1 MEKRITGHTEL
12 LGLIATP
19 IRHSKSP
26 VMHNAACRALGLDY
40 AYLAFDIQP
49 DQLEDAVKGF
59 KALNVR
65 GWNVSMPYKTTIG
78 QYLDHITPIAKMC
91 GAINTV
97 INDHGVLT
105 GTITDGTGYMT
116 ALKDQGIDIIGKKMT
131 IVGAGGAATAIVMQA
146 ALDGVKEI
154 SIFNIKDASWDRA
167 LENVEKINSQTQ
179 CKAQLFDLNDHE
191 TLRKEINE
199 SVIFTNA
206 TNVGMGKLEGQMVL
220 PDTSYLRK
228 DLIVSDVIYM
238 PEKTKLLEEAEKLA
252 ILIENDQEDEI
263 DETSEYATYNFS
275 DFTNEFVSLLR
286 SSGIG
291 DKLGEYIKEHKESF
305 IEKDDE
311 NEKRISE

>member
-1 MEKRITGHTEL
+1 MVTRWSLSSLWDEETFLLVYMGEIKMEKRITGHTEL

-65 GWNVSMPYKTTIG
+65 GWNVSMPYKTSIG

-97 INDHGVLT
+97 INDNGVLT
-105 GTITDGTGYMT
+105 GTITDGTGYMN

-167 LENVEKINSQTQ
+167 LENVEKINSQTK

-199 SVIFTNA
+199 SAIFTNA

-238 PEKTKLLEEAEKLA
+238 PEKTKLLEEAEKVGCQTINGLGMMLYQGA
-252 ILIENDQEDEI
+252 ASFKLWTDQDMPI
-263 DETSEYATYNFS
+263 DKVKEAL
-275 DFTNEFVSLLR
+275 DF
-286 SSGIG
+286 
-291 DKLGEYIKEHKESF
+291 
-305 IEKDDE
+305 
-311 NEKRISE
+311 

>member
-26 VMHNAACRALGLDY
+26 VMHNAACRALNLDY

-49 DQLEDAVKGF
+49 DQLEDAVKGL

-97 INDHGVLT
+97 INDNGVLT
-105 GTITDGTGYMT
+105 GTITDGTGYMM
-116 ALKDQGIDIIGKKMT
+116 ALQDQGIDIIGKKMT

-146 ALDGVKEI
+146 AMDGVKEI
-154 SIFNIKDASWDRA
+154 SIFNIKDDSWNRA
-167 LENVEKINSQTQ
+167 LENVEKINSQTN

-191 TLRKEINE
+191 LLKREIDD
-199 SVIFTNA
+199 SVIFVNG
-206 TNVGMGKLEGQMVL
+206 TNVGMGKLEGKMVL

-238 PEKTKLLEEAEKLA
+238 PETTKLLEEAK
-252 ILIENDQEDEI
+252 
-263 DETSEYATYNFS
+263 
-275 DFTNEFVSLLR
+275 
-286 SSGIG
+286 
-291 DKLGEYIKEHKESF
+291 KLGCKTINGLGMMLFQGAASFKLWTGYDMPIDVAKEALDF
-305 IEKDDE
+305 
-311 NEKRISE
+311 

>member
-12 LGLIATP
+12 LGLVATP

-116 ALKDQGIDIIGKKMT
+116 ALKD
-131 IVGAGGAATAIVMQA
+131 
-146 ALDGVKEI
+146 
-154 SIFNIKDASWDRA
+154 
-167 LENVEKINSQTQ
+167 
-179 CKAQLFDLNDHE
+179 
-191 TLRKEINE
+191 
-199 SVIFTNA
+199 
-206 TNVGMGKLEGQMVL
+206 
-220 PDTSYLRK
+220 
-228 DLIVSDVIYM
+228 
-238 PEKTKLLEEAEKLA
+238 
-252 ILIENDQEDEI
+252 
-263 DETSEYATYNFS
+263 
-275 DFTNEFVSLLR
+275 
-286 SSGIG
+286 
-291 DKLGEYIKEHKESF
+291 
-305 IEKDDE
+305 
-311 NEKRISE
+311 

>member
-1 MEKRITGHTEL
+1 VVTRWSLSSLWDEETFLLVYMGEIKMEKRITGHTEL

-26 VMHNAACRALGLDY
+26 VMHNASCRALGLDY

-65 GWNVSMPYKTTIG
+65 GWNVSMPYKTSIG

-97 INDHGVLT
+97 INDNGVLT
-105 GTITDGTGYMT
+105 GTITDGTGYMN

-167 LENVEKINSQTQ
+167 LENVEKINSQTE

-199 SVIFTNA
+199 SAIFTNA

-238 PEKTKLLEEAEKLA
+238 PEKTKLLEEAEKVGCQTINGLGMMLYQGA
-252 ILIENDQEDEI
+252 ASFKLWTDQDMPI
-263 DETSEYATYNFS
+263 DKVKEAL
-275 DFTNEFVSLLR
+275 DF
-286 SSGIG
+286 
-291 DKLGEYIKEHKESF
+291 
-305 IEKDDE
+305 
-311 NEKRISE
+311 

>member
-154 SIFNIKDASWDRA
+154 SIFNIKDASWNRA
-167 LENVEKINSQTQ
+167 LENVEKINSQTK

-199 SVIFTNA
+199 SAIFTNA

-228 DLIVSDVIYM
+228 DLIPI
-238 PEKTKLLEEAEKLA
+238 
-252 ILIENDQEDEI
+252 Q
-263 DETSEYATYNFS
+263 F
-275 DFTNEFVSLLR
+275 
-286 SSGIG
+286 
-291 DKLGEYIKEHKESF
+291 
-305 IEKDDE
+305 
-311 NEKRISE
+311 

>member
-116 ALKDQGIDIIGKKMT
+116 ALKDQGIDIIGKKMS

-238 PEKTKLLEEAEKLA
+238 PEKTKLLEEAEKIGCKTINGLGMMLYQGA
-252 ILIENDQEDEI
+252 ASFKLWTDQDMPI
-263 DETSEYATYNFS
+263 DVVKEAL
-275 DFTNEFVSLLR
+275 DF
-286 SSGIG
+286 
-291 DKLGEYIKEHKESF
+291 
-305 IEKDDE
+305 
-311 NEKRISE
+311 

>member
-26 VMHNAACRALGLDY
+26 VMHNAACRALNLDY

-49 DQLEDAVKGF
+49 DQLEDAVRGL

-65 GWNVSMPYKTTIG
+65 GWNVSMPYKTSIG

-97 INDHGVLT
+97 INDNGVLT
-105 GTITDGTGYMT
+105 GTITDGTGYMM

-146 ALDGVKEI
+146 AMDGVKEI
-154 SIFNIKDASWDRA
+154 SIFNIKDDSWDRA
-167 LENVEKINSQTQ
+167 LENVEKINSQTN

-191 TLRKEINE
+191 LLKREIDD
-199 SVIFTNA
+199 SVIFVNG
-206 TNVGMGKLEGQMVL
+206 TNVGMGKLEGKMVL

-238 PEKTKLLEEAEKLA
+238 PETTKLLEEAK
-252 ILIENDQEDEI
+252 
-263 DETSEYATYNFS
+263 
-275 DFTNEFVSLLR
+275 
-286 SSGIG
+286 
-291 DKLGEYIKEHKESF
+291 KLGCKTINGLGMMLFQGAASFKLWTGHDMPIDVAKEALDF
-305 IEKDDE
+305 
-311 NEKRISE
+311 

>member
-1 MEKRITGHTEL
+1 MVTRWSLSSLWDEETFLLVYMGEIKMEKRITGHTEL

-97 INDHGVLT
+97 INDNGVLT
-105 GTITDGTGYMT
+105 GTITDGTGYMS

-154 SIFNIKDASWDRA
+154 SIFNIKDASWERA

-206 TNVGMGKLEGQMVL
+206 TNVGMGKLEGKMVL

-238 PEKTKLLEEAEKLA
+238 PEKTKLLEEAEKVGCQTINGLGMMLYQGA
-252 ILIENDQEDEI
+252 ASFKLWTDQDMPI
-263 DETSEYATYNFS
+263 DVVKEAL
-275 DFTNEFVSLLR
+275 DF
-286 SSGIG
+286 
-291 DKLGEYIKEHKESF
+291 
-305 IEKDDE
+305 
-311 NEKRISE
+311 

>member
-1 MEKRITGHTEL
+1 MVTRWSLSSLWDEETFLLIYGGNKNGKRITGHTEL
-12 LGLIATP
+12 LGLVATP

-238 PEKTKLLEEAEKLA
+238 PEKTKLLEEAEKIGCKTINGLGMMLYQGA
-252 ILIENDQEDEI
+252 ASFKLWTDQDMPI
-263 DETSEYATYNFS
+263 DVVKEAL
-275 DFTNEFVSLLR
+275 DF
-286 SSGIG
+286 
-291 DKLGEYIKEHKESF
+291 
-305 IEKDDE
+305 
-311 NEKRISE
+311 

>member
-65 GWNVSMPYKTTIG
+65 GWNVSMPYKTSIG

-97 INDHGVLT
+97 INDNGVLT
-105 GTITDGTGYMT
+105 GTITDGTGYMN

-167 LENVEKINSQTQ
+167 LENVEKISSQTE

-238 PEKTKLLEEAEKLA
+238 PEKTKLLEEAEK
-252 ILIENDQEDEI
+252 IGCKTINGLIRFPP
-263 DETSEYATYNFS
+263 AF
-275 DFTNEFVSLLR
+275 
-286 SSGIG
+286 
-291 DKLGEYIKEHKESF
+291 KE
-305 IEKDDE
+305 
-311 NEKRISE
+311 

>member
-1 MEKRITGHTEL
+1 MVTRWSLSSLWDEETFLLVYMGEIKMEKRITGHTEL

-65 GWNVSMPYKTTIG
+65 GWNVSMPYKTSIG

-97 INDHGVLT
+97 INDNGVLT
-105 GTITDGTGYMT
+105 GTITDGTGYMN

-154 SIFNIKDASWDRA
+154 SIFNIKDASWNRA
-167 LENVEKINSQTQ
+167 LENVEKINSQTE

-191 TLRKEINE
+191 TLRKEISE
-199 SVIFTNA
+199 SAIFTNA

-238 PEKTKLLEEAEKLA
+238 PEKTKLLEEAEKVGCQTINGLGMMLYQGA
-252 ILIENDQEDEI
+252 ASFKLWTDQDMPI
-263 DETSEYATYNFS
+263 DKVKEAL
-275 DFTNEFVSLLR
+275 DF
-286 SSGIG
+286 
-291 DKLGEYIKEHKESF
+291 
-305 IEKDDE
+305 
-311 NEKRISE
+311 

>member
-65 GWNVSMPYKTTIG
+65 GWNVSMPYKTSIG

-97 INDHGVLT
+97 INDNGVLT
-105 GTITDGTGYMT
+105 GTITDGTGYMN

-167 LENVEKINSQTQ
+167 LENVEKISSQTE

-191 TLRKEINE
+191 TLRKEI
-199 SVIFTNA
+199 NA

-238 PEKTKLLEEAEKLA
+238 PEKTKLLEEAEKVGCQTINGLGMMLYQGA
-252 ILIENDQEDEI
+252 ASFKLWTDQDMPI
-263 DETSEYATYNFS
+263 DKVKEAL
-275 DFTNEFVSLLR
+275 DF
-286 SSGIG
+286 
-291 DKLGEYIKEHKESF
+291 
-305 IEKDDE
+305 
-311 NEKRISE
+311 

>member
-116 ALKDQGIDIIGKKMT
+116 ALKDQGIDIEVAAYPLTQAEKVIDEWDVVMLGPQVRHCLPQLQKATNITPIEVIDMKDYGLMNGANVLKK
-131 IVGAGGAATAIVMQA
+131 
-146 ALDGVKEI
+146 
-154 SIFNIKDASWDRA
+154 A
-167 LENVEKINSQTQ
+167 LE
-179 CKAQLFDLNDHE
+179 
-191 TLRKEINE
+191 
-199 SVIFTNA
+199 
-206 TNVGMGKLEGQMVL
+206 
-220 PDTSYLRK
+220 
-228 DLIVSDVIYM
+228 IVNN
-238 PEKTKLLEEAEKLA
+238 K
-252 ILIENDQEDEI
+252 
-263 DETSEYATYNFS
+263 
-275 DFTNEFVSLLR
+275 
-286 SSGIG
+286 
-291 DKLGEYIKEHKESF
+291 
-305 IEKDDE
+305 
-311 NEKRISE
+311 

>member
-1 MEKRITGHTEL
+1 MVTRWSLSSLWDEETFLLIYGGNKNGKTGHTEL
-12 LGLIATP
+12 LGLVATP

-238 PEKTKLLEEAEKLA
+238 PEKTKLLEEAEKIGCKTINGLGMMLYQGA
-252 ILIENDQEDEI
+252 ASFKLWTNQDMPI
-263 DETSEYATYNFS
+263 DVVKEAL
-275 DFTNEFVSLLR
+275 DF
-286 SSGIG
+286 
-291 DKLGEYIKEHKESF
+291 
-305 IEKDDE
+305 
-311 NEKRISE
+311 

>member
-1 MEKRITGHTEL
+1 VVTRWSLSSLWDEETFLLVYMGEIKMEKRITGHTEL

-65 GWNVSMPYKTTIG
+65 GWNVSMPYKTSIG

-97 INDHGVLT
+97 INDNGVLT
-105 GTITDGTGYMT
+105 GTITDGTGYMN

-154 SIFNIKDASWDRA
+154 SIFNIKDVSWNRA
-167 LENVEKINSQTQ
+167 LENVEKINSQTK

-199 SVIFTNA
+199 SAIFTNA

-238 PEKTKLLEEAEKLA
+238 PEKTKLLEEAEKVGCQTINGLGMMLYQGA
-252 ILIENDQEDEI
+252 ASFKLWTDQDMPI
-263 DETSEYATYNFS
+263 DKVKEAL
-275 DFTNEFVSLLR
+275 DF
-286 SSGIG
+286 
-291 DKLGEYIKEHKESF
+291 
-305 IEKDDE
+305 
-311 NEKRISE
+311 

>member
-26 VMHNAACRALGLDY
+26 VMHNAACRALNLDY

-65 GWNVSMPYKTTIG
+65 GWNVSMPYKTIIG

-97 INDHGVLT
+97 INDNGVLT
-105 GTITDGTGYMT
+105 GTITDGTGYMM
-116 ALKDQGIDIIGKKMT
+116 ALQDQGIDIIGKKMT

-146 ALDGVKEI
+146 AMDGVKEI
-154 SIFNIKDASWDRA
+154 SIFNIKDDSWNRA
-167 LENVEKINSQTQ
+167 LENVEKINSQTN

-191 TLRKEINE
+191 LLKREIDD
-199 SVIFTNA
+199 SVIFVNG
-206 TNVGMGKLEGQMVL
+206 TNVGMGKLEGKMVL

-238 PEKTKLLEEAEKLA
+238 PETTKLLEEAK
-252 ILIENDQEDEI
+252 
-263 DETSEYATYNFS
+263 
-275 DFTNEFVSLLR
+275 
-286 SSGIG
+286 
-291 DKLGEYIKEHKESF
+291 KLGCKTINGLGMMLFQGAASFKLWTGHDMPIDVAKEALEF
-305 IEKDDE
+305 
-311 NEKRISE
+311 

>member
-12 LGLIATP
+12 LGLVATP

-146 ALDGVKEI
+146 VLNQGEELMQQTIPSYEPHRIIEDYLNEENHLAVISVDGGN
-154 SIFNIKDASWDRA
+154 FT
-167 LENVEKINSQTQ
+167 SQ
-179 CKAQLFDLNDHE
+179 F
-191 TLRKEINE
+191 
-199 SVIFTNA
+199 
-206 TNVGMGKLEGQMVL
+206 
-220 PDTSYLRK
+220 
-228 DLIVSDVIYM
+228 
-238 PEKTKLLEEAEKLA
+238 EKLPP
-252 ILIENDQEDEI
+252 ITYSVELNPTRCQSNNFYFTREN
-263 DETSEYATYNFS
+263 AF
-275 DFTNEFVSLLR
+275 
-286 SSGIG
+286 
-291 DKLGEYIKEHKESF
+291 
-305 IEKDDE
+305 
-311 NEKRISE
+311 

>member
-65 GWNVSMPYKTTIG
+65 GWNVSMPYKTSIG

-97 INDHGVLT
+97 INDNGVLT
-105 GTITDGTGYMT
+105 GTITDGTGYMN

-167 LENVEKINSQTQ
+167 LEKINSQTE

-199 SVIFTNA
+199 SAIFTNA

-238 PEKTKLLEEAEKLA
+238 PEKTKLLEEAEKVGCQTINGLGMMLYQGA
-252 ILIENDQEDEI
+252 ASFKLWTDQDMPI
-263 DETSEYATYNFS
+263 DKVKEAL
-275 DFTNEFVSLLR
+275 DF
-286 SSGIG
+286 
-291 DKLGEYIKEHKESF
+291 
-305 IEKDDE
+305 
-311 NEKRISE
+311 

>member
-49 DQLEDAVKGF
+49 DQLEDAVTGF

-238 PEKTKLLEEAEKLA
+238 PEKTKLLEEAEKIGCKTINGLGMMLYQGA
-252 ILIENDQEDEI
+252 ASFKLWTDQDMPI
-263 DETSEYATYNFS
+263 DVVKEAL
-275 DFTNEFVSLLR
+275 DF
-286 SSGIG
+286 
-291 DKLGEYIKEHKESF
+291 
-305 IEKDDE
+305 
-311 NEKRISE
+311 

>member
-1 MEKRITGHTEL
+1 VVTRWSLSPLWDEETFLLVYMGEIKMEKRITGHTEL

-154 SIFNIKDASWDRA
+154 SIFNIKDASWNRA

-199 SVIFTNA
+199 SIIFTNA
-206 TNVGMGKLEGQMVL
+206 TNVGMGKLEGKMVL

-238 PEKTKLLEEAEKLA
+238 PEKTKLLEEAEKIGCKTINGLGMMLYQGA
-252 ILIENDQEDEI
+252 ASFKLWTDQDMPI
-263 DETSEYATYNFS
+263 DVVKEAL
-275 DFTNEFVSLLR
+275 DF
-286 SSGIG
+286 
-291 DKLGEYIKEHKESF
+291 
-305 IEKDDE
+305 
-311 NEKRISE
+311 

>member
-179 CKAQLFDLNDHE
+179 CKA
-191 TLRKEINE
+191 
-199 SVIFTNA
+199 
-206 TNVGMGKLEGQMVL
+206 
-220 PDTSYLRK
+220 
-228 DLIVSDVIYM
+228 
-238 PEKTKLLEEAEKLA
+238 
-252 ILIENDQEDEI
+252 
-263 DETSEYATYNFS
+263 
-275 DFTNEFVSLLR
+275 
-286 SSGIG
+286 
-291 DKLGEYIKEHKESF
+291 
-305 IEKDDE
+305 
-311 NEKRISE
+311 

>member
-191 TLRKEINE
+191 TLRKEIKE
-199 SVIFTNA
+199 SIIFTNA
-206 TNVGMGKLEGQMVL
+206 TNVGMGKLEGKMVL
-220 PDTSYLRK
+220 PDTCLLYT
-228 DLIVSDVIYM
+228 SD
-238 PEKTKLLEEAEKLA
+238 AA
-252 ILIENDQEDEI
+252 DE
-263 DETSEYATYNFS
+263 
-275 DFTNEFVSLLR
+275 
-286 SSGIG
+286 
-291 DKLGEYIKEHKESF
+291 
-305 IEKDDE
+305 
-311 NEKRISE
+311 

>member
-1 MEKRITGHTEL
+1 MVTRWSLSPLWDEETFLLVYMGEIKMEKRITGHTEL

-199 SVIFTNA
+199 SIIFTNA
-206 TNVGMGKLEGQMVL
+206 TNVGMGKLEGKMVL

-238 PEKTKLLEEAEKLA
+238 PEKTKLLEEAEKIGCKTINGLGMMLYQGA
-252 ILIENDQEDEI
+252 ASFKLWTDQDMPI
-263 DETSEYATYNFS
+263 DVVKEAL
-275 DFTNEFVSLLR
+275 DF
-286 SSGIG
+286 
-291 DKLGEYIKEHKESF
+291 
-305 IEKDDE
+305 
-311 NEKRISE
+311 

>member
-65 GWNVSMPYKTTIG
+65 GWNVSMPYKTSIG

-97 INDHGVLT
+97 INDNGVLT
-105 GTITDGTGYMT
+105 GTITDGTGYMN

-167 LENVEKINSQTQ
+167 LENVEKINSQTE

-199 SVIFTNA
+199 SAIFTNA

-228 DLIVSDVIYM
+228 DLIVSDVIYIC
-238 PEKTKLLEEAEKLA
+238 LLY
-252 ILIENDQEDEI
+252 
-263 DETSEYATYNFS
+263 TSPS
-275 DFTNEFVSLLR
+275 PRDR
-286 SSGIG
+286 G
-291 DKLGEYIKEHKESF
+291 
-305 IEKDDE
+305 
-311 NEKRISE
+311 

>member
-65 GWNVSMPYKTTIG
+65 GWNVSMPYKTSIG
-78 QYLDHITPIAKMC
+78 QYLDYITPIAKMC

-97 INDHGVLT
+97 INDNGVLT
-105 GTITDGTGYMT
+105 GTITDGTGYMN

-154 SIFNIKDASWDRA
+154 SIFNIKDASWNRA
-167 LENVEKINSQTQ
+167 LENVEKINSQTK

-199 SVIFTNA
+199 SAIFTNA

-228 DLIVSDVIYM
+228 DLIVFDVIYM
-238 PEKTKLLEEAEKLA
+238 PEKTKLLEEAEKVGCQTINGLGMMLYQGA
-252 ILIENDQEDEI
+252 ASFKLWTDQDMPI
-263 DETSEYATYNFS
+263 DKVKEAL
-275 DFTNEFVSLLR
+275 DF
-286 SSGIG
+286 
-291 DKLGEYIKEHKESF
+291 
-305 IEKDDE
+305 
-311 NEKRISE
+311 

>member
-65 GWNVSMPYKTTIG
+65 GWNVSMPYKTSIG

-97 INDHGVLT
+97 INDNGVLT
-105 GTITDGTGYMT
+105 GTITDGTGYMN
-116 ALKDQGIDIIGKKMT
+116 ALKDQEIDIIGKKMT

-167 LENVEKINSQTQ
+167 LENVEKINSQTE

-199 SVIFTNA
+199 SAIFTNA

-220 PDTSYLRK
+220 PDISYL
-228 DLIVSDVIYM
+228 M
-238 PEKTKLLEEAEKLA
+238 
-252 ILIENDQEDEI
+252 
-263 DETSEYATYNFS
+263 
-275 DFTNEFVSLLR
+275 
-286 SSGIG
+286 
-291 DKLGEYIKEHKESF
+291 
-305 IEKDDE
+305 
-311 NEKRISE
+311 KRFNCF

>member
-1 MEKRITGHTEL
+1 MVTRWSLSSLWDEETFLLVYMGEIKMEKRITGHTEL

-65 GWNVSMPYKTTIG
+65 GWNVSMPYKTSIG

-97 INDHGVLT
+97 INDNGVLT
-105 GTITDGTGYMT
+105 GTITDGTGYMN

-154 SIFNIKDASWDRA
+154 SIFNIKDASWNRA
-167 LENVEKINSQTQ
+167 LENVEKINSQTK

-199 SVIFTNA
+199 SAIFTNA

-238 PEKTKLLEEAEKLA
+238 PEKTKLLEEAEKVGCQTINGLGMMLYQGA
-252 ILIENDQEDEI
+252 ASFKLWTDQDMPI
-263 DETSEYATYNFS
+263 DKVKEAL
-275 DFTNEFVSLLR
+275 DF
-286 SSGIG
+286 
-291 DKLGEYIKEHKESF
+291 
-305 IEKDDE
+305 
-311 NEKRISE
+311 